1 MRRLAA
7 LMLCVLGVIAVVL
20 LPGGPARADTLADC
34 LAKHHVC
41 VTSEGRSLISQSQ
54 QTQLEQAI
62 GNDDIYLVA
71 AASGSSGYDAAMR
84 QIISTL
90 GAEKNQFVVGFLDS
104 RLKHFGASNRGVL
117 APGAAANIATTVVQQ
132 HQSDQDIFAALQDF
146 VREVQQA
153 PDSGSA
159 GAAASPPSHTLRNV
173 LIVVGVILLLVVL
186 GGLFIWRPRR
196 LRRQREL
203 AEAKAAAQDDL
214 IALNSR
220 ITDHQ
225 NDVSVQSNPEAAAE
239 QAAALA
245 AYERGTAA
253 MDAARRPEDMRAVS
267 RNIAEGQYRLA
278 CAEAL
283 ANGQPKPGRRPMCFF
298 DPRHG
303 MSVTDVSWAPPDGGP
318 SRMVPAC
325 VDDARKIDQGIEPEM
340 RTVEESSGSR
350 VAYVNSGF
358 APAYWG
364 GFGYGGAMLGGFLL
378 GEALA
383 SPPIFINNEYGYWR
397 PGICRRRGQLRRRG
411 LRRRRRERLRRRRFR
426 RRRLRRRRGLRRR
439 GLRRWRGLRRRRR
452 RQLRRRR
459 LLVAASARLSANG

>member
-1 MRRLAA
+1 MRRLLA
-7 LMLCVLGVIAVVL
+7 LMLGVLAAIWLSGS
-20 LPGGPARADTLADC
+20 PARADTLKDC

-54 QTQLEQAI
+54 QDQLERDI
-62 GNDDIYLVA
+62 GNDDIYLVV
-71 AASGSSGYDAAMR
+71 AASGSSGYNAAMR

-90 GAEKNQFVVGFLDS
+90 GAEKKQFVVGFLDS
-104 RLKHFGASNRGVL
+104 RLKHFGADNRGVL
-117 APGAAANIATTVVQQ
+117 PSGAAANIATTVVQQ
-132 HQSDQDIFAALQDF
+132 HQSDQDIFAAMQDF
-146 VREVQQA
+146 VRDVQQESQA
-153 PDSGSA
+153 PGSSA
-159 GAAASPPSHTLRNV
+159 AAASPPSHTLRNV
-173 LIVVGVILLLVVL
+173 LIVLGIILLVVVL

-196 LRRQREL
+196 LRKQREL

-214 IALNSR
+214 LALSNR

-253 MDAARRPEDMRAVS
+253 LDAARRPDNMQAVS

-278 CAEAL
+278 CAEAI

-318 SRMVPAC
+318 SRMVPVCAN
-325 VDDARKIDQGIEPEM
+325 DARKIDQGIQPEM
-340 RTVEESSGSR
+340 RTVDNGSGSR
-350 VAYVNSGF
+350 VQYVNAGF

-383 SPPIFINNEYGYWR
+383 SPIFISEYGYGD
-397 PGICRRRGQLRRRG
+397 PGYYGG
-411 LRRRRRERLRRRRFR
+411 GDNNF
-426 RRRLRRRRGLRRR
+426 G
-439 GLRRWRGLRRRRR
+439 GGDF
-452 RQLRRRR
+452 
-459 LLVAASARLSANG
+459 GGDGGGDFGGGDYGGGGDFGGGDFGGGDFGGGGDF

>member
-1 MRRLAA
+1 VRRLMA
-7 LMLCVLGVIAVVL
+7 LVIGVLAVGWL
-20 LPGGPARADTLADC
+20 AGAPARADTLSGC

-41 VTSEGRSLISQSQ
+41 VTSAARSLISQGQ
-54 QTQLEQAI
+54 QAKLEQQI
-62 GNDDIYLVA
+62 GGDDIYLVA
-71 AASGSSGYDAAMR
+71 AASGPSGYDAAMR

-90 GAEKNQFVVGFLDS
+90 GAEKTEFVVGFLDS
-104 RLKHFGASNRGVL
+104 RRKHFGAYNRGML
-117 APGAAANIATTVVQQ
+117 APGAAANIATTVVGQ
-132 HQSDQDIFAALQDF
+132 HQADQDIFAAMQDF
-146 VREVQQA
+146 VRDVQQEA
-153 PDSGSA
+153 GSGSA
-159 GAAASPPSHTLRNV
+159 GAAASPASHTLRNV
-173 LIVVGVILLLVVL
+173 LIVIGVILLVVVL

-196 LRRQREL
+196 QRRQREL

-214 IALNSR
+214 LALNNR

-253 MDAARRPEDMRAVS
+253 LDAARRPGDMRAVS

-303 MSVTDVSWAPPDGGP
+303 MSVADVSWAPPDGGP
-318 SRMVPAC
+318 SRMVPVC
-325 VDDARKIDQGIEPEM
+325 IDDERQIDQGIQPEM
-340 RTVEESSGSR
+340 RTVQDSSGGR
-350 VAYVNSGF
+350 VAYANSGF

-383 SPPIFINNEYGYWR
+383 SPPIFINEYGYGE
-397 PGICRRRGQLRRRG
+397 PGYYDGGDNLG
-411 LRRRRRERLRRRRFR
+411 GGDF
-426 RRRLRRRRGLRRR
+426 G
-439 GLRRWRGLRRRRR
+439 G
-452 RQLRRRR
+452 
-459 LLVAASARLSANG
+459 NGGNDFGGGDFGGGDSGSGDDFGGGDFGGNGGGDFGGGDGNFGGGDF